1 MKFNNI
7 IFLFFLAFNV
17 SSNIFGQGRQLKK
30 ADAAFEQYE
39 FAKAMDYYKR
49 AYSKSSD
56 KVQKISMSFR
66 MAECARKIGNYRQA
80 ESYYKRTIKMRYD
93 DPIAIYYLGMMQRNI
108 ASNKTPD
115 KAVAKYKEA
124 MN

>member
-1 MKFNNI
+1 MRFNRI
-7 IFLFFLAFNV
+7 IFLFFV
-17 SSNIFGQGRQLKK
+17 SLTITFKSFGQGRQLKK
-30 ADAAFEQYE
+30 AHLAFEQYE
-39 FAKAMDYYKR
+39 FARALDYYKR

-93 DPIAIYYLGMMQRNI
+93 DPIAIYYL
-108 ASNKTPD
+108 
-115 KAVAKYKEA
+115 
-124 MN
+124 